1 MPARLPTGIE
11 VLDRKL
17 GGGIP
22 AGSIISICA
31 DPASQSE
38 LLLYELTSE
47 RGTLYLS
54 TQRSD
59 QAVQDALDR
68 ADTAIGDPTVREV
81 GSDAPLE
88 DANRLIRALPEGANL
103 IIDPID
109 VLEHEGDRRFR
120 DFLNGLQAHMVK
132 TGSLAFLHSLKGR
145 NVSPRRD
152 TTEYMSDVIFDL
164 DTQLQGERIENR
176 LTVPKFRGGGALTE
190 AVKLELA
197 ETVSIDTSRDIA

>member
-68 ADTAIGDPTVREV
+68 AETAVGDPTVREV
-81 GSDAPLE
+81 GSDAPLD

-103 IIDPID
+103 IIDPVD
-109 VLEHEGDRRFR
+109 VLEHEDGERFR
-120 DFLNGLQAHMVK
+120 DFLNGLQTHMVK

-164 DTQLQGERIENR
+164 DTQLQGDRIENR
-176 LTVPKFRGGGALTE
+176 LTVPKFRGGGALTD
-190 AVKLELA
+190 AIKLELA